1 MRLVLKKQLEGAILD
16 VGGGGEGVIGRIYGP
31 RVVAIDNRQEELD
44 EAPGGFEKRLMDA
57 DAIPYVQSENGV
69 LDYYAYRYDINEM
82 PTIEAEPVRHGRWIP
97 AVHVGDC
104 CYRCSECQFLRDTY
118 LLDIGNYCPNCGAK
132 MDGGAIDG
140 TEPV

>member
-1 MRLVLKKQLEGAILD
+1 MAEYIERENAIAWFMPYAHVGESIGAD
-16 VGGGGEGVIGRIYGP
+16 VVISDIKGMKAAD
-31 RVVAIDNRQEELD
+31 VA
-44 EAPGGFEKRLMDA
+44 K
-57 DAIPYVQSENGV
+57 
-69 LDYYAYRYDINEM
+69 
-82 PTIEAEPVRHGRWIP
+82 VRHRRWIP